1 MLPGAGLDLGDG
13 KSTDR
18 GIGIS
23 LERRWPLCAMLR
35 APATPMLVDVGLC
48 ALLEARGLLNRLS
61 GFLLFASVSLLLNE
75 IDAGAYL

>member
-1 MLPGAGLDLGDG
+1 
-13 KSTDR
+13 
-18 GIGIS
+18 
-23 LERRWPLCAMLR
+23 
-35 APATPMLVDVGLC
+35 MLVDVGLC